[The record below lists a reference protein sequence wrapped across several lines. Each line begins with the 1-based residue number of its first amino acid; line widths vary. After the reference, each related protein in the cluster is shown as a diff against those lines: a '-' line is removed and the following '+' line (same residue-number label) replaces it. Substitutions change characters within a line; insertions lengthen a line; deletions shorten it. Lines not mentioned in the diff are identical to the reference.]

1 MAAQR
6 NKASAGQQ
14 ESILRQLPAVDRVLE
29 NGQILDWATEQ
40 GFGRSFLR
48 RAANRFLDDLRSGI
62 RAGRIDAAELEK
74 RLTDLHEGVAGA
86 AESLLQLNLRAV
98 INATGVVVHTNLGRS
113 PWSAAAADRV
123 ATLSRRYLNLEFDI
137 DAGKRGGRDAPVE
150 RLFQQI
156 LPDTGVAVVNNNAAA
171 VLLVLNTLADGKEV
185 VVSRGQLVEIGG
197 SFRIPEVMAKSG
209 SILREVGATNR
220 THRSDY
226 EAAINKNT
234 GLLLAVHPSNYRVVG
249 FTEGVSLAELVELGR
264 THGVPVAEDM
274 GSGYLL
280 DLGPYG
286 IPREPAV
293 GERLASGVDL
303 VTFSGDKLLGGPQV
317 GFVAGK
323 PDFVQRARTNPL
335 FRALR
340 LDKAIFLAIEATL
353 AAYVAGQLDEIPT
366 VAMLKAPRD
375 VLRRRA
381 EALAKRLRAEVP
393 DGQVTIEVV
402 EVSSRVGGGAAP
414 ETDLPSF
421 AVSLESERGPDR
433 LATALRQAE
442 PPVIARI
449 LDDRLVMDVRT
460 VQRDEEDDLVAAVA
474 SVLASAS
481 DLRCIGE

>member
-1 MAAQR
+1 M
-6 NKASAGQQ
+6 
-14 ESILRQLPAVDRVLE
+14 
-29 NGQILDWATEQ
+29 
-40 GFGRSFLR
+40 
-48 RAANRFLDDLRSGI
+48 
-62 RAGRIDAAELEK
+62 
-74 RLTDLHEGVAGA
+74 
-86 AESLLQLNLRAV
+86 
-98 INATGVVVHTNLGRS
+98 
-113 PWSAAAADRV
+113 V

-137 DAGKRGGRDAPVE
+137 EAGKRGGRDAPVE

-209 SILREVGATNR
+209 SILREVGTTNR
-220 THRSDY
+220 TRRSDY
-226 EAAINKNT
+226 EAAINANT

-249 FTEGVSLAELVELGR
+249 FTEGVSLEDLVELGK

-274 GSGYLL
+274 GSGNLL
-280 DLGPYG
+280 DLGPFG
-286 IPREPAV
+286 IPHEPSV

-323 PDFVQRARTNPL
+323 PEFVQRARTNPL

-340 LDKAIFLAIEATL
+340 LDKAVFLAIEATL

-375 VLRRRA
+375 VLQRRA
-381 EALAKRLRAEVP
+381 EALAKRLRAEVSA
-393 DGQVTIEVV
+393 GHVAIEVV
-402 EVSSRVGGGAAP
+402 EVASRVGGGAAP

-421 AVSLESERGPDR
+421 AVSLKSEHGPDR

-460 VQRDEEDDLVAAVA
+460 VQHDEEDALVAAVA
-474 SVLASAS
+474 SVLTA
-481 DLRCIGE
+481 D

>member
-14 ESILRQLPAVDRVLE
+14 EILLRQLPAVDRVLE
-29 NGQILDWATEQ
+29 DRQILGWADER

-48 RAANRFLDDLRSGI
+48 RAANCFLDDLRSGI
-62 RAGRIDAAELEK
+62 REGRIDAAGLEQS
-74 RLTDLHEGVAGA
+74 LSDLHRGVAAA
-86 AESLLQLNLRAV
+86 AESLLRFYLRPV

-123 ATLSRRYLNLEFDI
+123 STLTRRYLNLEFEI
-137 DAGKRGGRDAPVE
+137 EGGKRGSRDAPVE

-209 SILREVGATNR
+209 SILREVGTTNR
-220 THRSDY
+220 TRRADY
-226 EAAINKNT
+226 EAAINANT
-234 GLLLAVHPSNYRVVG
+234 GMLLAVHPSNYRVVG
-249 FTEGVSLAELVELGR
+249 FTEGVSLEELVELGAA
-264 THGVPVAEDM
+264 HGVPVVEDM
-274 GSGYLL
+274 GSGNLL
-280 DLGPYG
+280 DLAPLG
-286 IPREPAV
+286 IPEEPSVAD
-293 GERLASGVDL
+293 RLRSGVDL

-317 GFVAGK
+317 GYVAGK
-323 PDFVQRARTNPL
+323 PEFVRRARSNPL

-353 AAYVAGQLDEIPT
+353 AAYVCGRLDDIPT
-366 VAMLKAPRD
+366 VAMLSVPGE
-375 VLRRRA
+375 VLQLRA
-381 EALAKRLRAEVP
+381 EGLAKRLDAELA
-393 DGQVTIEVV
+393 DGQVGIEVV
-402 EVSSRVGGGAAP
+402 KVASRVGGGAAP

-421 AVSLESERGPDR
+421 AVALQTDIGPDR
-433 LATALRQAE
+433 LAADLRRFD

-449 LDDRLVMDVRT
+449 VDDRLVMDVRT
-460 VQRDEEDDLVAAVA
+460 IQRDEEDDLIAAVTA
-474 SVLASAS
+474 ALGRA
-481 DLRCIGE
+481 

>member
-29 NGQILDWATEQ
+29 NVQILDWAKEQ
-40 GFGRSFLR
+40 GFDRSFLR
-48 RAANRFLDDLRSGI
+48 RAANHFLDDLRGGI
-62 RAGRIDAAELEK
+62 REGTVDTTVLEE
-74 RLTDLHEGVAGA
+74 RLSHLAEGVAAA
-86 AESLLQLNLRAV
+86 AEHLLQLNLRAV

-137 DAGKRGGRDAPVE
+137 EAGKRGGRDAPVE

-156 LPDTGVAVVNNNAAA
+156 LPDAGVAVVNNNAAA

-209 SILREVGATNR
+209 SILREVGTTNR
-220 THRSDY
+220 THKSDY
-226 EAAINKNT
+226 EAAINANT

-249 FTEGVSLAELVELGR
+249 FTEGVSLEELADLGKA
-264 THGVPVAEDM
+264 HGVPVVEDM
-274 GSGYLL
+274 GSGNLL
-280 DLGPYG
+280 DLGPFG
-286 IPREPAV
+286 IPHEPSV

-317 GFVAGK
+317 GFIAGK
-323 PDFVQRARTNPL
+323 PEFVQRTRTNPL

-340 LDKAIFLAIEATL
+340 LDKATFLAIEATL

-366 VAMLKAPRD
+366 VAMLKAPRE
-375 VLRRRA
+375 VLQRRA
-381 EALAKRLRAEVP
+381 EGIAKRLRAEAP
-393 DGQVTIEVV
+393 EGQVAIEVV
-402 EVSSRVGGGAAP
+402 EVNSRVGGGAAP

-421 AVSLESERGPDR
+421 AVSVESEQSPDR
-433 LATALRQAE
+433 LATALRRTD

-460 VQRDEEDDLVAAVA
+460 VQRDEEDELVAAVA
-474 SVLASAS
+474 SVLTA
-481 DLRCIGE
+481 D